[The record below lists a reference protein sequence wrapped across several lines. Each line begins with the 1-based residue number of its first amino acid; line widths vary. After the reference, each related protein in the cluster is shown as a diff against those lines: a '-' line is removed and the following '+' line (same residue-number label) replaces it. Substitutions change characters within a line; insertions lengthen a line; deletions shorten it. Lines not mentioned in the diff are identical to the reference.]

1 MLTRFP
7 SDSPPR
13 FRPASVTVQTLPGYW
28 LPPFAPLRVA
38 RNYTVRVGVRIE
50 KVELPGIGVRHDLVT
65 ESGRRISVVS
75 HRDGERDLA
84 LFDVADP
91 DACRDSIPMTDDE
104 AAALADVLGT
114 SVMLSRLT
122 NLSDAAVGLFTEQLE
137 LPTDSPYLNRPLG
150 DTKTRTRTR
159 VSIVAI
165 VRDKVVLPSPTPD
178 EILRPGDV
186 IVAVGTRQGLD
197 AVSRLI
203 SNGPD

>member
-1 MLTRFP
+1 M
-7 SDSPPR
+7 
-13 FRPASVTVQTLPGYW
+13 
-28 LPPFAPLRVA
+28 
-38 RNYTVRVGVRIE
+38 GVRIE
-50 KVELPGIGVRHDLVT
+50 KVDLPGIGVRHDLVT
-65 ESGRRISVVS
+65 ESSRRVSVISY
-75 HRDGERDLA
+75 RDGHRDLA
-84 LFDVADP
+84 LFDVSDP
-91 DACRDSIPMTDDE
+91 DACRDSIPLTDDE

-122 NLSDAAVGLFTEQLE
+122 SLSDATVGLFTEQLE

-165 VRDKVVLPSPTPD
+165 VRDKELLPSPTPD

-186 IVAVGTRQGLD
+186 IVAVGTRGGLD
-197 AVSRLI
+197 ALSRLI